1 MSYSRPSRT
10 PAARYSKIAPP
21 VAEAITGKRLLIVD
35 DDSDFA
41 VSLCGLAETAGYV
54 TKTIPSAR
62 LFADTIETFAP
73 HVVILDVRLAEADGV
88 DLLESLNAVHPEI
101 LAIMVSAY
109 AGTDS
114 TVRALRHNAYDFL
127 RKPVD
132 IDEFFGALKRAFEHT
147 GLMAEMR
154 RAEHA
159 IRLSEEKFSKA
170 FLCNPDPISITALD
184 DGVMLDINDAYEA
197 VTGYTRADI
206 VGRVS
211 EEFGLW
217 VDPQARR
224 AMLARLDAGE
234 SVDRLN
240 SVFRRKT
247 GELIY
252 AEVSAEVIEISG
264 RRCAIVHAR
273 DTTAEQ
279 QAAMA
284 LAESEERF
292 RSLYHATPSIFL
304 TLTEDCIIKS
314 VNSFGANHLGYKIE
328 DLTGN
333 SILTLMAPESR
344 AAIRQSVSQCFSQP
358 ETVREWEIQLR
369 HRKGN
374 VRWLR
379 QTANAVKDAQGVRE
393 LLVASEDITNAKHL
407 SEQLSYQASHD
418 SLTGLVNRREFERRL
433 ERVLLT
439 AARDNTDSVLCYLD
453 LDQFK
458 VINDTCGHIAGDDLL
473 RQVTTVLQS
482 AVRKRDTLARLGGD
496 EFAILLEDCD
506 IHKGMRVAESILSQV
521 NSYRFAWSGKYFS
534 VGVSV
539 GMVALDASCN
549 GIIDALGAADSACYL
564 AKESGRNRVH
574 IYNSEDLTIARRHG
588 EMQWVARLR
597 AALDEDR
604 LTLYRQHILPLSDAA
619 GEPHYEYLIRLVDE
633 QGSIVSPGAFLPA
646 AERYNMISQIDRWVI
661 RKAFEIM
668 ASTSDATAANAIGN
682 INISGQ
688 SIGEEGFLEF
698 VEASLLEFDV
708 CPGKICFEITETV
721 AIANISSA
729 NRFIASLRERG
740 CSFAL
745 DDFGSGFASFSYLNT
760 LDVDFLKID
769 GQFILGIDKDPI
781 KHAMARSINDIAHV
795 MGKRTIAEFVEN
807 EAALEAIRTLGID
820 YAQGF
825 VIALPEPVPQS
836 DLVLEAT
843 LS

>member
-10 PAARYSKIAPP
+10 PAEHYSKTAPP
-21 VAEAITGKRLLIVD
+21 VAEAITGNRLLIVD
-35 DDSDFA
+35 DDVDFA
-41 VSLCGLAETAGYV
+41 QSLCGLAETAGYV

-62 LFADTIETFAP
+62 LFANTIETFAP

-88 DLLESLNAVHPEI
+88 DLLKSLNAVHPEI

-147 GLMAEMR
+147 RLMAEMR
-154 RAEHA
+154 QAEHA

-234 SVDRLN
+234 SVDRLD

-252 AEVSAEVIEISG
+252 AQVSAEVIEISG

-279 QAAMA
+279 QATMA

-292 RSLYHATPSIFL
+292 RSLYHATPAIFF

-314 VNSFGANHLGYKIE
+314 VNSFGANHLGYEIDE
-328 DLTGN
+328 LTGN

-344 AAIRQSVSQCFSQP
+344 TAIRQSVAQCFSQP
-358 ETVREWEIQLR
+358 EVVREWEIQLL

-379 QTANAVKDAQGVRE
+379 QTANAVKDANGVSE
-393 LLVASEDITNAKHL
+393 LLLASEDITNAKHL

-439 AARDNTDSVLCYLD
+439 TARDNTESVLCYLD

-473 RQVTTVLQS
+473 RQITTVLQS
-482 AVRKRDTLARLGGD
+482 VVRKRDTLARLGGD

-539 GMVALDASCN
+539 GMVSLDASCN
-549 GIIDALGAADSACYL
+549 GMIDALGAADSACYM

-633 QGSIVSPGAFLPA
+633 QGNIVLPGAFLPA

-661 RKAFEIM
+661 RKAFELM

-688 SIGEEGFLEF
+688 SIGEKGFLEF

-708 CPGKICFEITETV
+708 YPGKICFEITETV

-760 LDVDFLKID
+760 LNVDFLKID

-781 KHAMARSINDIAHV
+781 KRAMARSINEIAHV

-807 EAALEAIRTLGID
+807 DAALEAIRTLGID

-825 VIALPEPVPQS
+825 GIALPEPVPQS